1 MTDKFNILR
10 STSSSQKVWFI
21 TGTSSGLGREL
32 VLAAL
37 ARGDKVIATART
49 LSNITE
55 LKAENKEAC
64 HIMPLDVTADFANV
78 QKTAEEAIGVWGHVD
93 VVVNNAGIGILA
105 HFEELGYDG
114 ALAQMKTNYL
124 GPLNVTNAFLP
135 HMRARREGTLVF
147 IGSRSAWLSGN
158 PMTGGYCASK
168 AALNA
173 AADNIAAEV
182 APFGIRV
189 LNALPGGLRT
199 QNRESILRI
208 SPSIS
213 KSISDY
219 EPVRKRMTEWLTA
232 QMGKE
237 TGDPAKTALVIVD
250 IVRGE
255 GFAVSSSHHL
265 DGGDDAKENGK
276 PIWPSMLALGED
288 AETDI
293 RNKCLQVLHNLDEW
307 KDVSRSIMF

>member
-10 STSSSQKVWFI
+10 STSSRKRY
-21 TGTSSGLGREL
+21 GTSSGLGREL

-105 HFEELGYDG
+105 HFEELGRI
-114 ALAQMKTNYL
+114 TL

-158 PMTGGYCASK
+158 PVSISY
-168 AALNA
+168 LA

-250 IVRGE
+250 I
-255 GFAVSSSHHL
+255 
-265 DGGDDAKENGK
+265 ENGK